1 MGAHGDRRVNFRVAQ
16 VNFSRGE
23 IAPHLY
29 GRFDVDAWQS
39 GLKRARNVFVLKYG
53 GVCKRPGTELVAE
66 VIDASSDNRLMPFQF
81 SLTQAYVLEWGNL
94 YMAPIADGGRVLDGS
109 TPYQIVTP
117 YTGAQLPEV
126 DYDQTADTVYLA
138 HLDHAPSKLLRHGNT
153 DWEVVSLT
161 FGPSIVAP
169 TDLVAEAFSPNTDS
183 ANSGAAWFPLT
194 QSYVVTAYNDDT
206 GQESRASEVQSVT
219 NDLTLK
225 RNYNSLSWSAVTSA
239 TRYNLYKADETQF
252 YGYIG
257 TTEELTFTDAN
268 IGPALD
274 KAPPQAYNPFPA
286 AGDYPSTVALHQQ
299 RLLWGRTSNV
309 PHGVF
314 GSRIGSTQL
323 ENMDRSRPARA
334 DDSFSLAISAGKVN
348 AVNHLVPTTGLVALT
363 SDAIFS
369 IDGDGSGGSI
379 QANSAPQVRRQS
391 GRNASRLKPLLVD
404 NVIFYTPAAGSAVR
418 TIGYDFSIDGLKSN
432 DVSIFSPHFLEQH
445 SIVSWCHAQEPRSL
459 IWAAR
464 EDGALLC
471 FTWEQEQNV
480 WGWTMCET
488 DGLVKSVCSIFEGGE
503 DRVYLIVERVVDG
516 VTRRFI
522 ERMASQWWTD
532 ESDWC
537 FVDCAVRGDFETGL
551 TTFSG
556 LDHLEGRTDVA
567 GIVDGY
573 VVTGLTVTGGE
584 VTLPSS
590 YPAAKKVIFGI
601 PYSASVETLPYRTN
615 AQGIGVNIGRSQN
628 VGAAVLMLK
637 DTRQIMAGIDS
648 DHLFSVKSR
657 MTEAY
662 AAPDDL
668 MNGDYLV
675 NMDNKASDH
684 ASVYIQQ
691 DAPTPFTL
699 LGIAYDPVING

>member
-1 MGAHGDRRVNFRVAQ
+1 MNFRASQ
-16 VNFSRGE
+16 TNFSRGE

-39 GLKRARNVFVLKYG
+39 GLKQARNVFVLKYG

-66 VIDASSDNRLMPFQF
+66 VIDATGDNRLIPFQF
-81 SLTQAYVLEWGNL
+81 SLTQAYALEWGDG
-94 YMAPIADGGRVLDGS
+94 YMSPIANGGRVLDGV
-109 TPYQIVTP
+109 TPYQIVSP
-117 YTGAQLPEV
+117 YTGAELAEV

-138 HLDHAPSKLLRHGNT
+138 HLSHAPSKLMRHGVT
-153 DWEVVSLT
+153 DWEIASLT
-161 FGPSIVAP
+161 FGPSIDAP
-169 TDLVAEAFSPNTDS
+169 SGLTATAYSPNTDS

-194 QSYVVTAYNDDT
+194 QSYVVTAVNDDT
-206 GQESRASEVQSVT
+206 GQESRASAAQSVT

-225 RNYNSLSWSAVTSA
+225 RNYNALAWSAVTGA
-239 TRYNLYKADETQF
+239 TRYNVYKADETQF

-257 TTEELTFTDAN
+257 TTEDLTFTDAN

-286 AGDYPSTVALHQQ
+286 SGDYPSCVALHQQ

-309 PHGVF
+309 PHGIF
-314 GSRIGSTQL
+314 GSRIGASQI

-369 IDGDGSGGSI
+369 IDGDGNGGVI
-379 QANSAPQVRRQS
+379 QGNSAPQVRRQS

-464 EDGALLC
+464 DDGALLC

-480 WGWTMCET
+480 WGWTLCET

-503 DRVYLIVERVVDG
+503 DRVYLIVERVIAG
-516 VTRRFI
+516 VTRRFV

-532 ESDWC
+532 STDWC
-537 FVDCAVRGDFETGL
+537 FVDCAVRGDFETGQ
-551 TTFSG
+551 TTFTG

-573 VVTGLTVTGGE
+573 VVTGLTVSGGQ

-590 YPAAKKVIFGI
+590 YPPCKKVVFGI
-601 PYSASVETLPYRTN
+601 PYSVAVETLPYRTN
-615 AQGIGVNIGRSQN
+615 MPGMGVNVGRSQN
-628 VGAAVLMLK
+628 VGMAVLTLK
-637 DTRQIMAGIDS
+637 DTRQITAGIDAAN
-648 DHLFSVKSR
+648 LFMVKSR

-662 AAPDDL
+662 AQPDEL
-668 MNGDYLV
+668 MNGDYIV
-675 NMDNKASDH
+675 NMANKASDR
-684 ASVYIQQ
+684 ASVMIAQ
-691 DAPTPFTL
+691 DSPTPFTL
-699 LGIAYDPVING
+699 LGIAYDPIVNG